1 MTAPSTVCP
10 SCGEDVPFGRRT
22 CEACGAS
29 LTAVAAPTDE
39 AADEPE
45 VAQAPEVVEV
55 ADGVA
60 ATSTVVTDDAG
71 WDAAPADAAGWE
83 AAPANAGAPADAAAP
98 ADVAAPPPA
107 PPPAAVEALPEPPA
121 AEAAPAPFVPPVLRE
136 WTAGSLTPETG
147 FAAELGAAQGE
158 ASGLAGAWLPP
169 STPTTRAPLPD
180 TTIERAAI
188 EWPDTPPESRAPS
201 SDPARTPPNA
211 MPASLAE
218 MLQRTSTGAPRWPG
232 AEERSASDLD
242 SPTPGVGEPD
252 GSMIP
257 PSRMPDLAQAS
268 RPSMALP
275 PEPRRLEPGRAPLF
289 ADLPFDAPDTLPGWL
304 VAAGGGLATISFV
317 LPWIDRPDSY
327 FSAWGL
333 GDVSNLPIF
342 LIVFGMTALAVL
354 PSRLADWLRHGILGL
369 AVGSFILG
377 ITWHRLVGATGSQ
390 LGVILEATGA
400 LLLLIGGILAIVR
413 DRGAADG
420 PRERG

>member
-10 SCGEDVPFGRRT
+10 NCGEDVPFGRRT
-22 CEACGAS
+22 CEACGAN
-29 LTAVAAPTDE
+29 LTAVGAPTDE

-55 ADGVA
+55 AEVADGAA
-60 ATSTVVTDDAG
+60 ATSAATADDAG
-71 WDAAPADAAGWE
+71 WDAARAE
-83 AAPANAGAPADAAAP
+83 AAAPADAAP
-98 ADVAAPPPA
+98 
-107 PPPAAVEALPEPPA
+107 PPPAAMEAFPEPPT
-121 AEAAPAPFVPPVLRE
+121 AEPAPAPFVPPVLRD
-136 WTAGSLTPETG
+136 WNAGSPTPETG
-147 FAAELGAAQGE
+147 FAAELAAAQGE

-180 TTIERAAI
+180 STVDRAAI
-188 EWPDTPPESRAPS
+188 EWPDSPPESRAPLP
-201 SDPARTPPNA
+201 DPARTPPNA

-218 MLQRTSTGAPRWPG
+218 MLQRTSTSAPRWPG
-232 AEERSASDLD
+232 ADERTASGLD
-242 SPTPGVGEPD
+242 SPTAGVGEPD
-252 GSMIP
+252 ESMIP
-257 PSRMPDLAQAS
+257 PSRMPDLAQTS
-268 RPSMALP
+268 RPSSALP
-275 PEPRRLEPGRAPLF
+275 PEARPLEPGRAPLF

-333 GDVSNLPIF
+333 GDISNLPIF
-342 LIVFGMTALAVL
+342 LIAFGVTALAVL
-354 PSRLADWLRHGILGL
+354 PSRLADWLRHGMLGL